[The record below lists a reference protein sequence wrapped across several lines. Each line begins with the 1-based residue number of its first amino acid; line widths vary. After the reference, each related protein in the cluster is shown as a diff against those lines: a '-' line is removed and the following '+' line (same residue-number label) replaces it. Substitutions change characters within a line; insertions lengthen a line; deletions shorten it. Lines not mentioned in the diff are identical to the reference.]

1 MEIRFRLHYWPILT
15 GFWFILTFIISYL
28 VAIYNDHVVKFF
40 PYISDTG
47 TVPPDSCIF
56 GQMLNFGAVFMLIT
70 MYVRYRTLQLIPQ
83 RRYLKA
89 FQVLNRCSN
98 LFGSLSCLGISIVA
112 NFQEKSEITV
122 HFIGAF
128 MAFGVGAVYCI
139 IHAYLTW
146 FSYSSKFLK
155 YLRILLSILLIPS
168 YVSTSVSSTLAFNK
182 FNGKNALK
190 WSNNDDGYELHL
202 VATFSEWIM
211 AIVMAAFVTTYYVEF
226 KLVRF
231 KEISFTIDE

>member
-1 MEIRFRLHYWPILT
+1 MEMRFRLHYWPILT
-15 GFWFILTFIISYL
+15 GFWFYLTFITSYL
-28 VAIYNDHVVKFF
+28 VAIYNDHVVKLF

-47 TVPPDSCIF
+47 TVAPDSCIF
-56 GQMLNFGAVFMLIT
+56 GQMLNLGAAFMLIT

-89 FQVLNRCSN
+89 FKPLNSWSN
-98 LFGSLSCLGISIVA
+98 LFGSLSCLGISLVA

-146 FSYSSKFLK
+146 FSYSSGFLKFLRIF
-155 YLRILLSILLIPS
+155 LSLLVILL
-168 YVSTSVSSTLAFNK
+168 YVLTSVFSSLSFNK
-182 FNGKNALK
+182 FDGKDALK
-190 WSNNDDGYELHL
+190 WSDNHAGYGLHL
-202 VATFSEWIM
+202 VATFSEWVM
-211 AIVMAAFVTTYYVEF
+211 AIVMGAFVATYYVEF
-226 KLVRF
+226 KQVRF
-231 KEISFTIDE
+231 KEIVFTLDE